1 MRPLDGGLGP
11 NPVYSFWHLD
21 ASPSFCVVDSR
32 KRPRRTARGPTEL
45 LVLPSTQTCAFELTH
60 AACYFCDS

>member
-32 KRPRRTARGPTEL
+32 TQASKTQGERTNRIVGVAIDTNLR
-45 LVLPSTQTCAFELTH
+45 V
-60 AACYFCDS
+60 

>member
-32 KRPRRTARGPTEL
+32 KRPRGKTQGERTNRIVGVAIDTNLR
-45 LVLPSTQTCAFELTH
+45 V
-60 AACYFCDS
+60 